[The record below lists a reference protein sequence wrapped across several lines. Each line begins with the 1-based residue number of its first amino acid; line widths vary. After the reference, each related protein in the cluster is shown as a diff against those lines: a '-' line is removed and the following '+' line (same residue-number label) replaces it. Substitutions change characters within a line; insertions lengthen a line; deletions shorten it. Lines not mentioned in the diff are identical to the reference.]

1 MTDVTHLG
9 IFDIPM
15 ISNIPNL
22 VYIAPTTK
30 EDYLAVLDWSIEQTD
45 YPVAIRVPVAEL
57 VSTGKPCTKNFAEL
71 NKYEVAQQG
80 GKIAVIALGSFY
92 GMGNRLQ
99 SLLRKKQAQHLLLSI
114 LTTLQALTQ
123 NFLKASRKT
132 MMSL

>member
-1 MTDVTHLG
+1 M
-9 IFDIPM
+9 
-15 ISNIPNL
+15 
-22 VYIAPTTK
+22 
-30 EDYLAVLDWSIEQTD
+30 
-45 YPVAIRVPVAEL
+45 

-92 GMGNRLQ
+92 GMGEQAAKLIEE
-99 SLLRKKQAQHLLLSI
+99 KQAQRLLLSI

-132 MMSL
+132 MMLL